1 MNTKVIVKRLFAAFI
16 VVACITLC
24 SCSSDTATLLIEKEF
39 PNQPIEFTQD
49 EGRYL
54 TNLHKSNRVS
64 RQEAIDKIIEES
76 NTSLTR
82 GTNDLQEIGIIYKN
96 ELGIETNDTLLPDT
110 LAYLFESEN
119 QKQRYIVS
127 ADNRTSLSLLAET
140 DSIDFYNDSTETDL
154 IINDIIRKGIA
165 NYVRNE
171 IKQYEEKKDSILK
184 EIKYK
189 LSQLNLHDSAVV
201 VTRRPVPGEN
211 DIDYND
217 ISIEEYTIE
226 DWHEIT
232 YINPMI
238 SVTWDQ
244 REPYNN
250 YVKSYLSCNSVP
262 TGCVTTAIAQ
272 LMTKWSFPQNGNWP
286 SYYGWLSLIQNPAIY
301 PNGYNDSTVDL
312 VANLMK
318 RIFDD
323 CITEYDCDDSSSTLD
338 IARSYLTSLGYTAD
352 NIIYYSGSA
361 VISSLNN
368 GCPVLIG
375 GYYTEE
381 SGHCWII
388 DGYQRKKKTT
398 RRVTYAFD
406 RTLDR
411 YVVIHTSDYD
421 SYSTMVSNNWGD
433 GHPNKRWLI
442 EGCFDYNLGVK
453 NITRML
459 SDGSVIYNVRIVTNI
474 HPNI

>member
-1 MNTKVIVKRLFAAFI
+1 
-16 VVACITLC
+16 
-24 SCSSDTATLLIEKEF
+24 
-39 PNQPIEFTQD
+39 
-49 EGRYL
+49 
-54 TNLHKSNRVS
+54 
-64 RQEAIDKIIEES
+64 
-76 NTSLTR
+76 
-82 GTNDLQEIGIIYKN
+82 
-96 ELGIETNDTLLPDT
+96 
-110 LAYLFESEN
+110 
-119 QKQRYIVS
+119 
-127 ADNRTSLSLLAET
+127 
-140 DSIDFYNDSTETDL
+140 
-154 IINDIIRKGIA
+154 
-165 NYVRNE
+165 
-171 IKQYEEKKDSILK
+171 
-184 EIKYK
+184 
-189 LSQLNLHDSAVV
+189 
-201 VTRRPVPGEN
+201 
-211 DIDYND
+211 
-217 ISIEEYTIE
+217 
-226 DWHEIT
+226 
-232 YINPMI
+232 
-238 SVTWDQ
+238 
-244 REPYNN
+244 
-250 YVKSYLSCNSVP
+250 
-262 TGCVTTAIAQ
+262 
-272 LMTKWSFPQNGNWP
+272 
-286 SYYGWLSLIQNPAIY
+286 
-301 PNGYNDSTVDL
+301 
-312 VANLMK
+312 MK

-433 GHPNKRWLI
+433 GRSDKRWLI
-442 EGCFDYNLGVK
+442 EGCFDYNLGVN